1 MSSEPGEHDK
11 DLVLRLALGFAVN
24 VLADL
29 ADLEH
34 TTRLLF
40 VQF

>member
-11 DLVLRLALGFAVN
+11 DLGFAVN

-34 TTRLLF
+34 ITRLLF